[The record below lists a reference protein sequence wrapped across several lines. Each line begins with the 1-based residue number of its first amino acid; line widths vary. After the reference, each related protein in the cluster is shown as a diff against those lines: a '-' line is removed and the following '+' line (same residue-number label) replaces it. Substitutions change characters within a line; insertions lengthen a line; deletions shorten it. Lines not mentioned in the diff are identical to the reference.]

1 MFVKWRKKHIIKLHG
16 LAVWSQAQT
25 TPVMH
30 KSIARKANWATF
42 NKHKTGRGY
51 LIINSWSKKIQD
63 EDWCKATFKR
73 YAYKK
78 HSLSHTQK
86 KSTATLLHFHGEE
99 GAHLVS
105 EYHPRKQI
113 LCCITSRM
121 GFQKP
126 RNTRGGKIT
135 YLALFIYP
143 NDVRF
148 SMLIITHPQ
157 TLERKKRSR
166 IP

>member
-1 MFVKWRKKHIIKLHG
+1 MRTDVKPHLKDMHTK
-16 LAVWSQAQT
+16 T
-25 TPVMH
+25 T
-30 KSIARKANWATF
+30 
-42 NKHKTGRGY
+42 
-51 LIINSWSKKIQD
+51 
-63 EDWCKATFKR
+63 
-73 YAYKK
+73 
-78 HSLSHTQK
+78 LSHTHK
-86 KSTATLLHFHGEE
+86 KKYTATLLHFHGEE

-126 RNTRGGKIT
+126 RNTRGGKTT